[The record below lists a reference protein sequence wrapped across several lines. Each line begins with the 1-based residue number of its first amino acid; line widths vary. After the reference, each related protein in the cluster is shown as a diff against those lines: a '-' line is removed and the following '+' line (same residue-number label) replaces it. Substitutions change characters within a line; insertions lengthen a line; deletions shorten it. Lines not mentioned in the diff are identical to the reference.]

1 MALNAEDIQEIVRIF
16 AGSELEEL
24 RLEIGATRLH
34 LSKNGAGSAGD
45 WPDTPAAAHAQPAP
59 APAAQEAPVA
69 EAPAAET
76 PRAPAAEAPKA
87 AAAEAP
93 RAPAG
98 PGAEPGAAS
107 TDGLHELRSPLL
119 GVFYRRPSPDQ
130 PPFVQVGDKVS
141 ADDPV
146 CTVDVMKMFTR
157 ISAGVAGRISEICV
171 EDGQLVEHG
180 QVLMRIEVG

>member
-1 MALNAEDIQEIVRIF
+1 MEEGMDLNAEDIREIVRIF

-34 LSKNGAGSAGD
+34 LSKNGAAPAGE
-45 WPDTPAAAHAQPAP
+45 WSEPPAMTAQAAQAPPAAKA
-59 APAAQEAPVA
+59 APAAPVASAAPVVEAPVA
-69 EAPAAET
+69 KAPT
-76 PRAPAAEAPKA
+76 PP
-87 AAAEAP
+87 
-93 RAPAG
+93 
-98 PGAEPGAAS
+98 AEPDTGSGAAS
-107 TDGLHELRSPLL
+107 PDGLHELRSPLL